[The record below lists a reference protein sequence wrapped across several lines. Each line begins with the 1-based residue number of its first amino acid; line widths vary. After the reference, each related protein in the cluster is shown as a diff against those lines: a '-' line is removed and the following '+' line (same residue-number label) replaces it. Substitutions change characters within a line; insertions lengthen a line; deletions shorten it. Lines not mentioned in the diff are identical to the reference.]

1 MNIVADQTLYAKWT
15 ANTYTVT
22 FDAQTGTSP
31 SPASKVVT
39 YASTYGT
46 LATTTRT
53 GYTLSG
59 WYTGI
64 GGAGTH
70 ITESSVVAI
79 TANQTL
85 YALWAALPTY
95 NVTYSG
101 NGNSAGT
108 VPSDTHNYLAGASA
122 TVLGNTGALAKTGG
136 YYFTGWNT
144 KADGTGTAYSAGA
157 SITIQGGL
165 TLYAQWA
172 KYVVTKH
179 VVIFRDVGSE
189 WTYDDTYGAL
199 LRNELGMSAGSGIAE
214 YEYKT
219 SADIP
224 TYTPTVG
231 DILIVAASQPGVFY
245 DAYRSNQ
252 AKFNTFVNNGGDMF
266 WVYSDCG
273 NPWGRYDSTLPGG
286 VLKSYSAFENY
297 DDIVD
302 STHPITAGITP
313 THFHGSQAS
322 AGGFSNLDSLVSAG
336 TIGNLATLIVQSNN
350 RLPSLVEYSYGS
362 GKVLA
367 STVILDYY
375 VSANRS
381 EPYYTLAVNS
391 IKYLLDLM

>member
-1 MNIVADQTLYAKWT
+1 
-15 ANTYTVT
+15 
-22 FDAQTGTSP
+22 
-31 SPASKVVT
+31 
-39 YASTYGT
+39 
-46 LATTTRT
+46 
-53 GYTLSG
+53 
-59 WYTGI
+59 
-64 GGAGTH
+64 
-70 ITESSVVAI
+70 
-79 TANQTL
+79 
-85 YALWAALPTY
+85 
-95 NVTYSG
+95 
-101 NGNSAGT
+101 
-108 VPSDTHNYLAGASA
+108 
-122 TVLGNTGALAKTGG
+122 
-136 YYFTGWNT
+136 
-144 KADGTGTAYSAGA
+144 
-157 SITIQGGL
+157 
-165 TLYAQWA
+165 
-172 KYVVTKH
+172 
-179 VVIFRDVGSE
+179 
-189 WTYDDTYGAL
+189 
-199 LRNELGMSAGSGIAE
+199 MSAGSGIAE

-336 TIGNLATLIVQSNN
+336 TIGSLATLIVQSNN

-381 EPYYTLAVNS
+381 EPYSTLAVNS